1 MCAYPPGNRTH
12 SLVVLTYWNESCSVQ
27 YGIVISNSLL
37 QDCLH
42 SSYPTSEV
50 VTEYSTVGNS
60 KRSQTLDSHFNF
72 GTLRNSPRESQG
84 HPKGNFEGKPWD
96 VWNKQD
102 LVSVWVF
109 YFIDSQQKYSTYGG
123 MALQITLKTGVHC
136 NIVMFMWFVGIQISK
151 TQQIRNQPFWVLYS
165 NLLTKWQRDNLQL
178 AEHFTYVQM
187 KLKFSWF
194 QVSFFVKL
202 FNVC

>member
-1 MCAYPPGNRTH
+1 MKY
-12 SLVVLTYWNESCSVQ
+12 VLFSYCDFQFFAARLPSVFL
-27 YGIVISNSLL
+27 S
-37 QDCLH
+37 D
-42 SSYPTSEV
+42 SSGV
-50 VTEYSTVGNS
+50 VTEYSTVSNS

-72 GTLRNSPRESQG
+72 GTLRNSPSESQG

-136 NIVMFMWFVGIQISK
+136 NIVMFMWFVCIQISK

-165 NLLTKWQRDNLQL
+165 NLLTKWQRDN
-178 AEHFTYVQM
+178 
-187 KLKFSWF
+187 
-194 QVSFFVKL
+194 
-202 FNVC
+202 